1 MRSRRR
7 RRPSPQSP
15 EVNLVPMMDVLM
27 TVLIFF
33 VIISMGLTGVQI
45 NGVTLPRSVN
55 AAGEEV
61 IDNQAETKPLVI
73 GLNQQ
78 SELVLGG
85 ETTNL
90 QALAPAVKAYFEE
103 NPEGSLM
110 LKADRRLPYSDIAA
124 LLSELRKIGGRR
136 VSLAVE

>member
-1 MRSRRR
+1 MRTRHRRDSRV
-7 RRPSPQSP
+7 P

-55 AAGEEV
+55 SADEV
-61 IDNQAETKPLVI
+61 ISETDDDAEPLTI
-73 GLNQQ
+73 GLTNGKELILEGEPIEI
-78 SELVLGG
+78 SEL
-85 ETTNL
+85 
-90 QALAPAVKAYFEE
+90 APVVQAYFTD
-103 NPEGSLM
+103 NPNGSLM
-110 LKADRRLPYSDIAA
+110 LKADRNLPYDDIAE

>member
-1 MRSRRR
+1 MRTRHRRDSRV
-7 RRPSPQSP
+7 P

-55 AAGEEV
+55 SADEV
-61 IDNQAETKPLVI
+61 ISETDDDAEPLTI
-73 GLNQQ
+73 GLTDGKELILEGEPIEI
-78 SELVLGG
+78 SEL
-85 ETTNL
+85 
-90 QALAPAVKAYFEE
+90 APVVQAYFTD
-103 NPEGSLM
+103 NPNGSLM
-110 LKADRRLPYSDIAA
+110 LKADRNLPYDDIAE

>member
-1 MRSRRR
+1 MRTRN
-7 RRPSPQSP
+7 RRPSRVP

-45 NGVTLPRSVN
+45 NGVTLPKSVN
-55 AAGEEV
+55 SADEV
-61 IDNQAETKPLVI
+61 TADKADEAKPLTI
-73 GLNQQ
+73 GLT
-78 SELVLGG
+78 SDKSLILDG
-85 ETTNL
+85 ETVDI
-90 QALAPAVKAYFEE
+90 QGLAPAIKAYFEE

-110 LKADRRLPYSDIAA
+110 LKADRALPYEDIAE
-124 LLSELRKIGGRR
+124 LLGELRKIGGRR

>member
-1 MRSRRR
+1 MRTRN
-7 RRPSPQSP
+7 RRPSRIP

-45 NGVTLPRSVN
+45 NGVTLPKSVDS
-55 AAGEEV
+55 ADELTTDKADE
-61 IDNQAETKPLVI
+61 AKPLVI
-73 GLNQQ
+73 GLTTEK
-78 SELVLGG
+78 ELVLDGSP
-85 ETTNL
+85 TNL
-90 QALAPAVKAYFEE
+90 NALAPLVRAYFEE

-110 LKADRRLPYSDIAA
+110 LKADRALPYDDIAE
-124 LLSELRKIGGRR
+124 LLAELRKIGGRR